1 MKAELVVHS
10 DPKSPVSETLKI
22 IRTNIQFLSVDEH
35 VKTILVTSSVHG
47 EGKSFISAN
56 LAATLAQNG
65 SKVLLV
71 DCDLRKGRLHK
82 IFDVESENGLSDL
95 LIDSISTDVR
105 KYMKKTHIANLSLI
119 TMGTLPPN
127 PSELLS
133 SARCKVIVEMLKN
146 KFDYII
152 FDGTPTTGLTDS
164 IVMASMVDKVVIVT
178 SIGDTNVELL
188 KNCKESL
195 ENVGASIAGVVVNRV
210 PDIQMNY

>member
-10 DPKSPVSETLKI
+10 DPKSTVSETLKI
-22 IRTNIQFLSVDEH
+22 IRTNIQFSSVDEK

-82 IFDVESENGLSDL
+82 IFEVESERGLSDL
-95 LIDSISTDVR
+95 LIDEINTDV
-105 KYMKKTHIANLSLI
+105 KQYIKKTHIDNLSLI

-133 SARCKVIVEMLKN
+133 SARCK
-146 KFDYII
+146 
-152 FDGTPTTGLTDS
+152 
-164 IVMASMVDKVVIVT
+164 
-178 SIGDTNVELL
+178 
-188 KNCKESL
+188 
-195 ENVGASIAGVVVNRV
+195 
-210 PDIQMNY
+210 